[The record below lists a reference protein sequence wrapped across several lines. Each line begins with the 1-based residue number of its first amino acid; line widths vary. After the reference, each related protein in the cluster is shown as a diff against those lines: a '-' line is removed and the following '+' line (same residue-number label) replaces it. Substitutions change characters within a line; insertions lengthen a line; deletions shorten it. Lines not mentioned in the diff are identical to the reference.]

1 MTAGESDELPRLP
14 DVVPPRAHEQPTLP
28 FGPADLGA
36 SHRPDEAIRQVHWV
50 EYVEPELVSLRR
62 PGLAV
67 LGARVTLALWA
78 GALVVVAW
86 LVRLD
91 LDPASASTTSITV
104 VALVGLLVAAST
116 AAVGWWWSDRAT
128 QNIHLL
134 EGRFP
139 RRPRCATAWAAP
151 VIWFVALSF
160 TILRLGPTE
169 VVDVRPAIVGMI
181 FAAALWR
188 PYSLV
193 RRILKSLIRVDSDL
207 AVASGYLLD
216 LALFGLLW
224 ARLSGF
230 PDVLAPSDTGTAD
243 TLIGLGAVAAVAAVG
258 NIAVWRLLI
267 RDVDRAVRHRSV
279 ATRTRHDHRQLR
291 LAGIDPLDPKVLLAM
306 HTIRQETQHSMV
318 AGAVSEGVDPDEEE
332 DRNADATTTAEAAP
346 DESLPTVAGPDT
358 ADDDAQVG
366 DDDAQVGDDD
376 AQLVDGAPSEEAPV
390 VASSAEG
397 VDPGRTVDT
406 DEMPWAEEGSTVD
419 RPDHVA
425 ARVDP
430 VDSITRR
437 LDRTRSAAR
446 VDPTESSVVGPDGS
460 VPREDAARQDA
471 GSESTSDSGTRG
483 DRVSARQRRL
493 DSDVP
498 TDRIERLSKRFDSEA
513 GSDESTSGIDRIG
526 RLSQR
531 LDQEAAAGASRSV
544 LDRLERL
551 GIEPGGSALPDDGL
565 GWNADGPAETEL
577 VRDRIYSLELAR
589 YLLLLAAIICAGAS
603 VWFVVRSFDVRELSD
618 GAIVGTE
625 LDGLETA
632 RIATVVTLAVVLA
645 WVPVWCAVAARWAN
659 RVGID
664 VPGAV
669 RCAVLACSSGLLLG
683 VGFVVGPA
691 SSAMM
696 FAVFGALGA
705 ALWSFPVMIEIARR
719 SGYGTTI
726 PALLPAALG
735 ASVLVAWAGGL
746 LQPLAA
752 TDSVAAMS
760 FFGGLVALLVAL
772 AAAVAVVSTGDVVE
786 WVKLSPDVPEPQRRS
801 SSVAA

>member
-1 MTAGESDELPRLP
+1 M
-14 DVVPPRAHEQPTLP
+14 
-28 FGPADLGA
+28 
-36 SHRPDEAIRQVHWV
+36 
-50 EYVEPELVSLRR
+50 EYVEPELLSLRR
-62 PGLAV
+62 PGLA
-67 LGARVTLALWA
+67 LLSARVALALWA
-78 GALVVVAW
+78 GALVVAAW

-104 VALVGLLVAAST
+104 VALVGLLAIASA

-139 RRPRCATAWAAP
+139 RRSRCATAWAAP
-151 VIWFVALSF
+151 VIWFIALSF

-169 VVDVRPAIVGMI
+169 VVDVRPALVGVI

-216 LALFGLLW
+216 LAFFGLLW

-230 PDVLAPSDTGTAD
+230 PDVLARSDTGTAD
-243 TLIGLGAVAAVAAVG
+243 TLIGLGAVAAVAAFG

-306 HTIRQETQHSMV
+306 HTIRRQTQHSM
-318 AGAVSEGVDPDEEE
+318 AADAASEGVEPDEE
-332 DRNADATTTAEAAP
+332 DGDADAVSTAKAVR
-346 DESLPTVAGPDT
+346 DESRPPAAGPGT
-358 ADDDAQVG
+358 ADESQVGDNDAQVVDDDAQR
-366 DDDAQVGDDD
+366 
-376 AQLVDGAPSEEAPV
+376 VDGAPAEEAPV
-390 VASSAEG
+390 VATSAEG
-397 VDPGRTVDT
+397 VDLGTTVDT
-406 DEMPWAEEGSTVD
+406 DEMPSAEEGSTVD
-419 RPDHVA
+419 RPDHAAARVDQVDRIPRRLDHTRPA

-430 VDSITRR
+430 R
-437 LDRTRSAAR
+437 
-446 VDPTESSVVGPDGS
+446 ESSVVVPDGS
-460 VPREDAARQDA
+460 VPREGAARQHA
-471 GSESTSDSGTRG
+471 GSESTSDPTFG

-493 DSDVP
+493 DRDVP
-498 TDRIERLSKRFDSEA
+498 ADRIERLSKRFDSAA
-513 GSDESTSGIDRIG
+513 GLDEPTSGTDRIG
-526 RLSQR
+526 RLSAR
-531 LDQEAAAGASRSV
+531 LDQAAAAGAPQSV

-551 GIEPGGSALPDDGL
+551 GIEPGGSALPDDGP
-565 GWNADGPAETEL
+565 GWNADVPAETEL

-589 YLLLLAAIICAGAS
+589 YVLLLATIICAGAS
-603 VWFVVRSFDVRELSD
+603 VWFVVRSFDVRELSG
-618 GAIVGTE
+618 GAIVDTE
-625 LDGLETA
+625 LDELETA

-645 WVPVWCAVAARWAN
+645 WVPAWCSVAARWAN

-669 RCAVLACSSGLLLG
+669 RCAVLACASWLLVG
-683 VGFVVGPA
+683 VGVGVGPA
-691 SSAMM
+691 SNAMM
-696 FAVFGALGA
+696 FAVFGTLGA
-705 ALWSFPVMIEIARR
+705 ALWSFPVMIEVARA
-719 SGYGTTI
+719 SGYGTTV

-746 LQPLAA
+746 LQPLTA

-772 AAAVAVVSTGDVVE
+772 VAAVAVVSTGDVVE
-786 WVKLSPDVPEPQRRS
+786 WVKLSPDVPEAQRRS
-801 SSVAA
+801 PADTA